1 MRDGLSISLFAVLL
15 FAFSTPALAGA
26 PPECETDEQCQE
38 WGYEVCGT
46 MGCEGGEAMDNHTE
60 WEPPPGPNACMS
72 DADCPEGQRCAASP
86 SGSSGSGG
94 ACINSSASDEDTDLG
109 ASDAGESEPKGTD
122 EEVSS
127 GCQGSQ
133 TPAGLALFALG
144 LIGLTMRSR
153 RLRLER

>member
-1 MRDGLSISLFAVLL
+1 MVLFAL
-15 FAFSTPALAGA
+15 STPAFAGA

-46 MGCEGGEAMDNHTE
+46 MGCEGGEAMENHAE
-60 WEPPPGPNACMS
+60 WEPPPGPTTCTS
-72 DADCPEGQRCAASP
+72 DADCPEGQTCEDYANGSVDVCLASTA
-86 SGSSGSGG
+86 SSE
-94 ACINSSASDEDTDLG
+94 DMDTDM
-109 ASDAGESEPKGTD
+109 SDAGESEPEGTD

-144 LIGLTMRSR
+144 LIGLAMRSR